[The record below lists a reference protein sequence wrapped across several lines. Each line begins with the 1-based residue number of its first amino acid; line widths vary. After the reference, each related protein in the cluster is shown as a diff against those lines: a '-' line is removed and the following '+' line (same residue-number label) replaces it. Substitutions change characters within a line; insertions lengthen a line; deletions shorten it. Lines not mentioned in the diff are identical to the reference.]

1 MDIFELLYKSKNT
14 PPTFDEGGNFLV
26 DETVGNALLLAYSIK
41 YTDKKYIVTV
51 SNMYNAQNLYSL
63 LKSFLPNENISLF
76 LNDELIRT
84 EAIAESK
91 ELLASRLF
99 TINEILNNKTKIVI
113 TNVSGAIRFLPI
125 EEVFINNIINLK
137 VGCKYNLE
145 DIKKTLIRSGYSSVS
160 KIDQSFQFASRGD
173 ILDIYSINNEL
184 PIRVE
189 FFDNEIES
197 IRTFDIGSQK
207 SIEKINEV
215 KILPASDVIFSDKD
229 RENIDKII
237 TEKLKTAQKSL
248 NLGDFEILRNEI
260 DDEWFDIET
269 TNWSRRYKYFS
280 LIPDSV
286 NSIYD
291 YCSNYQKIF
300 IEKDSI
306 INSNEIINNESFSFI
321 EELLQ
326 AHKILP
332 DILFFNDI
340 RRLINFDSKL
350 NCYTYSFYS
359 DKNIKK
365 FDCYKVNYVATKE
378 NDAIAIIQTYL
389 NFGYKVVLNLNS
401 AQRIN
406 AIIEALE
413 KLNIHYEKL
422 NAFEIPLK
430 TNVGICCY
438 DLSNGFDLKEEKVI
452 FLSSKE
458 LFNEKVHVSRL
469 DNRFKEGNIVK
480 SYDELE
486 PGDYVVHEYHG
497 IGQFIGLE
505 NVTIKGIKND
515 YLKIAY
521 AGGEF
526 LYVQV
531 DQIQYVRKYLGKE
544 GTVPRLSKLHTSDWE
559 KTKRKIKE
567 RINNLAERLMN
578 LYTARSKIEGFQFP
592 EDDEF
597 QKQFEDNFQYELTK
611 DQKTALKEIK
621 QDMEAKS
628 PMDRLLCGDVGFGK
642 TEVAFRAAFKAI
654 NAGKQVAI
662 LCPTTLL
669 ARQHFE
675 VAKDRFKGFDIK
687 IALLSRLVSGATQNN
702 YINDISEGK
711 IHLVIGTHRLLS
723 KNIHFKDLGL
733 LIIDEEQRFGVEQ
746 KEKIKELKNNVDV
759 LTLSATPIPRTL
771 QISLLGVRAMSR
783 IVTPPSERMPIQTYV
798 MPFKFEIVKELI
810 YRELGRHGQAF
821 YLYNNIDTLYIRANK
836 LQQLMP
842 DVRFGVIHGKMNKSE
857 IEEVMDNFYKGNI
870 DVLISTS
877 IIENG
882 IDIPN
887 ANMVIVEDSDHYGL
901 AQLYQIKG
909 RVGRSNRI
917 AYAYLMYNA
926 NKKLT
931 DKASK
936 RLKALQD
943 FTELGAGYQI
953 AQRDL
958 LIRGAGDILG
968 PEQAGFIDSI
978 GLDMYIKLLNEA
990 VKEKLTGN
998 KVEEKP
1004 ISNIDLNIE
1013 AYIPDNYA
1021 YGGLKIEMYQEIVH
1035 CPSLE
1040 ALAKLKLDIRD
1051 MFGTL
1056 PNEVKQLFLK
1066 KEISLLKEEAKVTT
1080 FIDREDKVEMTLS
1093 DEYLTIRGVGNLLFE
1108 IVIPYLRYMKISYV
1122 GKKFTIVMTKHNNWI
1137 EDLRNLF
1144 NSLIVLLNTHRTEI
1158 IQ

>member
-14 PPTFDEGGNFLV
+14 PPTFDEGGNFQV
-26 DETVGNALLLAYSIK
+26 DETIGNALLLAYSIK
-41 YTDKKYIVTV
+41 YTSKKYIVTV
-51 SNMYNAQNLYSL
+51 SNIYNAQNLYSL
-63 LKSFLPNENISLF
+63 LKSFLSNKNICLF

-99 TINEILNNKTKIVI
+99 TLNEILNNKTRIVI
-113 TNVSGAIRFLPI
+113 TNVSGAIRFLPKKDL
-125 EEVFINNIINLK
+125 FLNSIINLK
-137 VGCKYNLE
+137 VGYKYNLE
-145 DIKKTLIRSGYSSVS
+145 EIKKTLITSGYTAVK
-160 KIDQSFQFASRGD
+160 KIDQSFQYASRGD

-184 PIRVE
+184 PIRIE

-197 IRTFDIGSQK
+197 IRTFDIASQK
-207 SIEKINEV
+207 SLEKINEV
-215 KILPASDVIFSDKD
+215 KILPASDVIFNLEDNKT
-229 RENIDKII
+229 ITQII
-237 TEKLKTAQKSL
+237 TEKLKSLQKSL
-248 NLGDFEILRNEI
+248 NLSDFEIIRDEI
-260 DDEWFDIET
+260 DSEWFDVNNI
-269 TNWSRRYKYFS
+269 NWSKKYKYYS
-280 LIPDSV
+280 LIPDNIS
-286 NSIYD
+286 SIYE
-291 YCSNYQKIF
+291 YCSDYQKIF

-306 INSNEIINNESFSFI
+306 INSNEIINNESFNFI
-321 EELLQ
+321 EELLE
-326 AHKILP
+326 AHKLLP
-332 DILFFNDI
+332 GIVFFNDI

-350 NCYTYSFYS
+350 NCYTYSFLTE
-359 DKNIKK
+359 KNIKK
-365 FDCYKVNYVATKE
+365 FDCFKVNYIATKE
-378 NDAIAIIQTYL
+378 NDSISIIQTYL
-389 NFGYKVVLNLNS
+389 NFGYKVILNLNT

-406 AIIEALE
+406 SIIEALE

-422 NAFEIPLK
+422 SAFEIPSK
-430 TNVGICCY
+430 ADVGICCF
-438 DLSNGFDLKEEKVI
+438 DLISGFDLKDEKVV

-469 DNRFKEGNIVK
+469 DNRFKEGNILK

-486 PGDYVVHEYHG
+486 PGDYIVHEYHG
-497 IGQFIGLE
+497 IGQFICVE
-505 NVTIKGIKND
+505 NVSIKGIKND

-544 GTVPRLSKLHTSDWE
+544 GVTPRLSKLHTSDWE
-559 KTKRKIKE
+559 KTKRRIKE
-567 RINNLAERLMN
+567 RINDLAERLMR

-592 EDDEF
+592 KDDEF

-611 DQKTALKEIK
+611 DQASALKDIK
-621 QDMEAKS
+621 QDMESKT

-654 NAGKQVAI
+654 NAGKQVAL

-669 ARQHFE
+669 ARQHYE
-675 VAKDRFKGFDIK
+675 VAKERFKGFDIN
-687 IALLSRLVSGATQNN
+687 IALLSRLVNNAKQNE
-702 YINDISEGK
+702 YIEGISEGK
-711 IHLVIGTHRLLS
+711 VHLAIGTHRLLS

-783 IVTPPSERMPIQTYV
+783 IVTPPNDRMPIQTYV
-798 MPFKFEIVKELI
+798 MPFRFEIVKELI

-836 LQQLMP
+836 LQQMMP
-842 DVRFGVIHGKMNKSE
+842 DVHFGVIHGKMNRSE
-857 IEEVMDNFYKGNI
+857 IEDVMDNFYKGNI

-917 AYAYLMYNA
+917 AYAYLMYNV

-931 DKASK
+931 DKANK

-990 VKEKLTGN
+990 VKEKLTGS
-998 KVEEKP
+998 KIEKKP

-1021 YGGLKIEMYQEIVH
+1021 NGGLKIEMYQEIVH
-1035 CPSLE
+1035 SPSLE

-1051 MFGTL
+1051 MFGSL
-1056 PNEVKQLFLK
+1056 PNEVEQLFLK
-1066 KEISLLKEEAKVTT
+1066 KEVSLLKEEARINT
-1080 FIDREDKVEMTLS
+1080 FIDRGDKVEMTLS
-1093 DEYLTIRGVGNLLFE
+1093 EDYLSIKGVGNLLFE
-1108 IVIPYLRYMKISYV
+1108 IVIPFLRFMKISYV
-1122 GKKFTIVMTKHNNWI
+1122 GKKFTIVMTKHDNWI
-1137 EDLRNLF
+1137 EDLKKLF
-1144 NSLIVLLNTHRTEI
+1144 NSLIILINTHRTEI
-1158 IQ
+1158 IE